1 MNQGLLVLAIIG
13 AVTTL
18 KLSGVVNGWVTVIV
32 AVVLGILAGTAGLEG
47 LNIVTGILTGLG
59 ALGTATVADRI
70 SGK

>member
-59 ALGTATVADRI
+59 ALGTATVADRT